1 MHPIL
6 FELGPLTV
14 RTYGPL
20 LTLAF
25 ISGIWFTARR
35 ARKQGIGIE
44 WLPDLSLIILI
55 SAIVGSRFFYVIYHL
70 EEFEG
75 RIMDMIN
82 PIQSTG
88 EIGIGGLSM
97 FGGVILAIVCSIIYI
112 LLKKLS
118 LWRIADSVA
127 PSIMLGLGIA
137 RIGCFLNGCCF
148 GMPSHSCLAMI
159 FPPDSPAGYVFPNVP
174 IFPIQLVASFY
185 GFLILAILI
194 FLERFK
200 HFNGFTFW
208 LMLIFYSVARFTVDF
223 FRYYEQSMIFARIG
237 GVDFTVNQALIVLIF
252 LISVFMWF
260 YLRNRSKKETACG
273 GSLGTSEK
281 PSNQP

>member
-35 ARKQGIGIE
+35 ARKQGLGIE

-75 RIMDMIN
+75 RILDMIN
-82 PIQSTG
+82 PVQSTG

-97 FGGVILAIVCSIIYI
+97 FGGVILAIVCSIIYVHI
-112 LLKKLS
+112 KRLN
-118 LWRIADSVA
+118 LWGIADVVA

-148 GMPSHSCLAMI
+148 GTPSHSFLAMI
-159 FPPDSPAGYVFPNVP
+159 FPPNSPAGYMFPDTP

-185 GFLILAILI
+185 GFLILAILLI
-194 FLERFK
+194 LERFK

-208 LMLIFYSVARFTVDF
+208 LMLIFYSVARFAVDF
-223 FRYYEQSMIFARIG
+223 FRYYEESMIFARSG

-252 LISVFMWF
+252 LISIFMWF
-260 YLRNRSKKETACG
+260 YLRSRSKKEAACG
-273 GSLGTSEK
+273 STFGTDEK
-281 PSNQP
+281 PSN